1 MSIQAQP
8 SDTELIEDVLAIL
21 PEIGR
26 NVFKGMTSDPIADGR
41 SLGQIKVIA
50 CLHLRGRL
58 PVKDVA
64 AALGVT
70 MPTASELIDKLV
82 DDDLLRREV
91 NPADRRQV
99 LVALTPAAEEVG
111 RRFHDLRRA
120 QIQRAFEL
128 LEPEERPI
136 FLKSL
141 RAWAEALR
149 TDHGELMER
158 SGEKFNR
165 ATHSPL
171 ALTAFVA
178 ASFFAA
184 A

>member
-1 MSIQAQP
+1 MSDVTQN
-8 SDTELIEDVLAIL
+8 SDVELIEAVLAVL

-26 NVFKGMTSDPIADGR
+26 NVFKGMTSDPVAEGR
-41 SLGQIKVIA
+41 SLGQMKVIA
-50 CLHLRGRL
+50 CLHHNGRL

-82 DDDLLRREV
+82 DDGLLRREV

-111 RRFHDLRRA
+111 RRFHELRRA
-120 QIQRAFEL
+120 QIQRAFDL

-141 RAWAEALR
+141 RAWAEALK
-149 TDHGELMER
+149 TDHAELMAETT
-158 SGEKFNR
+158 NAVQR
-165 ATHSPL
+165 ATHVPL
-171 ALTAFVA
+171 VITALVSLNLVA
-178 ASFFAA
+178 IV
-184 A
+184 